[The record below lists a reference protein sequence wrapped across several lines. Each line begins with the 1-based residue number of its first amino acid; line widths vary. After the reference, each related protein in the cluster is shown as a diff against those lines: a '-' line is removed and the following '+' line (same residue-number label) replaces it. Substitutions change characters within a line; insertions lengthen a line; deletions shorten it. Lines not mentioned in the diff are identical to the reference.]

1 MSQHVR
7 TRGGQGGGPAV
18 DDTLELEEILSNPGL
33 LKLELMT
40 QGLRLDKALQKERLS
55 QIGPSAFATAFE
67 LDVRLP
73 SGTAVTVPIHPVL
86 VADSPYALQRTDDG
100 FFIETEVGSLPI
112 DVHAAPEFYS
122 KTTTSGIPF
131 GRFATIHGGYLALSP
146 INECEFLNSEDR
158 CSFCSLQG
166 TKPGEG
172 SRLPVQDLVEA
183 VRAAQAER
191 PIQMIYLSVGYIDGD
206 DSGVAALEPYVR
218 ALKKAFNVLVAIDAL
233 PPSDDAWID
242 RTYAMGVDS
251 VSYNLEIFGPE
262 WFERICPGPARKI
275 GRQRFLDALSYATT
289 VFNPGAVISHL
300 IVGLEPVENTH
311 DGIDELVRRNIV
323 PVLPVFRPFKGIDL
337 RRAEDHPELTTLD
350 LSRVYAH
357 LYRKLREHNIPMGWV
372 RDISVVT
379 TPMEGRFFLGDEAAL
394 TGFFK
399 RVFKD
404 PHRKPSPRLVDLR
417 RSLRVRESTEEE

>member
-1 MSQHVR
+1 MSQNAR
-7 TRGGQGGGPAV
+7 TRGGAGGGPTV
-18 DDTLELEEILSNPGL
+18 DHDLTLEEIVGNHGL

-40 QGLRLDKALQKERLS
+40 RGLRMDEALQKERLS
-55 QIGPSAFATAFE
+55 SIGPSAFATAFE

-73 SGTAVTVPIHPVL
+73 SGTAVTAPVHPVL
-86 VADSPYALQRTDDG
+86 VAESPYTLCRSEEG
-100 FFIETEVGSLPI
+100 YSIETEAGSVP
-112 DVHAAPEFYS
+112 VVVPNPPSFYS
-122 KTTTSGIPF
+122 KQTTSGVPF

-146 INECEFLNSEDR
+146 INECEFLQSTDR
-158 CSFCSLQG
+158 CRFCSVQG
-166 TKPGEG
+166 SKPGEG

-183 VRAAQAER
+183 VRAAQSER
-191 PIQMIYLSVGYIDGD
+191 PIQMIYLSVGYIKGA

-218 ALKKAFNVLVAIDAL
+218 AIKKAFNVLVAIDAL
-233 PPSDDAWID
+233 PPSDDEWID

-251 VSYNLEIFGPE
+251 VSYNLEIFGPD
-262 WFERICPGPARKI
+262 WFKKICPGPARKL
-275 GRQRFLDALSYATT
+275 GRNRFLDALSYATT

-300 IVGLEPVENTH
+300 IVGLEPVQNTV
-311 DGIDELVRRNIV
+311 DGIDELVKRNIV

-337 RRAEDHPELTTLD
+337 RQADEHPDLTTRE

-379 TPMEGRFFLGDEAAL
+379 TPMEGRFFVGGESAL
-394 TGFFK
+394 SGFFN

-417 RSLRVRESTEEE
+417 RTLRVRESTEEE